1 MLALKDI
8 GNKEI
13 LVKVPSKHIINTKKA
28 FYSELEEIYYDHPQL
43 FSKSKNDGEDML
55 IHAYILFEI
64 QKGEKSQYHQMIKN
78 WPKDADILMN
88 WDDEDLE
95 YL

>member
-1 MLALKDI
+1 
-8 GNKEI
+8 
-13 LVKVPSKHIINTKKA
+13 
-28 FYSELEEIYYDHPQL
+28 
-43 FSKSKNDGEDML
+43 ML